1 MSFASHLG
9 SSYGT
14 DPCSCQFYVQFRF
27 IHIYFTARFV
37 LKLEFM
43 LTSKFVL
50 VSGLYICLR
59 YFHVLALIR
68 IYKKFRFIFFLDL
81 R

>member
-1 MSFASHLG
+1 MSIL
-9 SSYGT
+9 
-14 DPCSCQFYVQFRF
+14 CLVQV
-27 IHIYFTARFV
+27 YLNVRFV

-50 VSGLYICLR
+50 VSGLCLR
-59 YFHVLALIR
+59 YFHVLAFIR
-68 IYKKFRFIFFLDL
+68 VYKKFRFIFFSGL

>member
-1 MSFASHLG
+1 MSILC
-9 SSYGT
+9 
-14 DPCSCQFYVQFRF
+14 PVQV
-27 IHIYFTARFV
+27 YLNVRFV
-37 LKLEFM
+37 LKLEFL
-43 LTSKFVL
+43 LTPKFVL

-68 IYKKFRFIFFLDL
+68 VYKKFRFIFFSDL